1 MYIKNYSVLLDII
14 IIFNTVKT
22 ILLKDSSKGLAKEKE
37 LKELLNELNLKT
49 YEEMGITK
57 VDNI

>member
-1 MYIKNYSVLLDII
+1 MSIMDKREI
-14 IIFNTVKT
+14 
-22 ILLKDSSKGLAKEKE
+22 KDSSKGLAKEKE